1 MPAPIFIVD
10 AFTDRPFAGNPAA
23 VCWLT
28 DRWPDGRWM
37 QSVAAEMNLA
47 ETAFAW
53 RRSDGVFP
61 LRWMTPRVEVDLCG
75 HATLATAHVLWQTG
89 IADIGEAIRFDT
101 RSGIL
106 TAARRDD
113 EIELD
118 FPAKPAEPADPP
130 PGLLEAVGAAPRF
143 VGRNQFD
150 YLLELGS
157 ASELRTLRPD
167 FRRLAAADCRGVI
180 VTALADDKNFDFFS
194 RFFAP
199 AVGIDEDPVTGSAH
213 CCLAVYWA
221 RKFGK
226 AELVGYQASARGGVI
241 RVAVIGDRVK
251 LSGRAVT
258 VVRGELAAG
267 ASA

>member
-1 MPAPIFIVD
+1 MLSLFIVD

-23 VCWLT
+23 VCLLT
-28 DRWPDGRWM
+28 DHWPDDRWM

-53 RRSDGVFP
+53 RRPDGVFS
-61 LRWMTPRVEVDLCG
+61 LRWMTPKVEVDLCG

-89 IADIGEAIRFDT
+89 AADSGEVIRFDT

-106 TAARRDD
+106 AAARRDGG
-113 EIELD
+113 IELD

-130 PGLLEAVGAAPRF
+130 PGLLEAVGVVPRF

-167 FRRLAAADCRGVI
+167 FRRLAAVDCRGVI
-180 VTALADDKNFDFFS
+180 ATARSDDRNFDFLS

-213 CCLAVYWA
+213 CCLAVFWA
-221 RKFGK
+221 RKLGK
-226 AELVGYQASARGGVI
+226 MDLVGYQASARGGVV
-241 RVAVIGDRVK
+241 RVAVVGDRVK
-251 LSGRAVT
+251 LIGRAVT
-258 VVRGELAAG
+258 VVRGELL
-267 ASA
+267 S